1 MMNMHNRTADLDN
14 QFLCTGCHDFVL
26 VRTTPS
32 FIALRHRVEGHRYS
46 FFFNPARTA
55 ISRVVVRENVTA
67 RYAPDYF
74 EEAAW
79 RCADEAARRLML
91 IWSPAHH
98 AA

>member
-1 MMNMHNRTADLDN
+1 MNMHNRKADLEN
-14 QFLCTGCHDFVL
+14 QFFCTGCHDFTL

-32 FIALRHRVEGHRYS
+32 FIVLRHRVEGHRYS

-55 ISRVVVRENVTA
+55 ISRVVVRENVAA

-79 RCADEAARRLML
+79 RCADEAARRLLL

>member
-1 MMNMHNRTADLDN
+1 MSVQTRSLESENN
-14 QFLCTGCHDFVL
+14 FLVAGCHDFAV
-26 VRTTPS
+26 VRVTPS

-46 FFFNPARTA
+46 FFFNSARTA
-55 ISRVVVRENVTA
+55 ISRVVVRENPEA

-79 RCADEAARRLML
+79 RCADEAARHQQL
-91 IWSPAHH
+91 IWAPSRD

>member
-1 MMNMHNRTADLDN
+1 MSIQTRKAELEN
-14 QFLCTGCHDFVL
+14 QFLAVGCHDFAV

-55 ISRVVVRENVTA
+55 ISRVVVRENVAA

>member
-1 MMNMHNRTADLDN
+1 MSIQTRKAELEN
-14 QFLCTGCHDFVL
+14 QFLAAGCHDFAV

-55 ISRVVVRENVTA
+55 ISRVVVRENVAA

>member
-1 MMNMHNRTADLDN
+1 MSVQTAHSELDN
-14 QFLCTGCHDFVL
+14 HFHVAGCHDFAV
-26 VRTTPS
+26 VRTTPA
-32 FIALRHRVEGHRYS
+32 FIALRHRVEGHRYT

-55 ISRVVVRENVTA
+55 ISRVVVRENEVA

-79 RCADEAARRLML
+79 RCADRAARNLQL
-91 IWSPAHH
+91 IWSPATR